1 MLYALAL
8 YVLLGVGLAA
18 SVWFLVLHH
27 PRHPFRIT
35 EVNSSGWVIIIGLI
49 YARSL
54 VLLGIRG
61 GGGATGPWW
70 DSVLSLGLLTATTA
84 LLLVQFLSYLRYLRD
99 HPEDPPTA
107 P

>member
-18 SVWFLVLHH
+18 SVGFLALHR

-35 EVNSSGWVIIIGLI
+35 EVNSSGWVVIIGLI

-61 GGGATGPWW
+61 HSGSTGPWW
-70 DSVLSLGLLTATTA
+70 DTALSLGLLAATTA
-84 LLLVQFLSYLRYLRD
+84 LLLVRFLSYLRYLRD

-107 P
+107 T

>member
-1 MLYALAL
+1 MYAIAL
-8 YVLLGVGLAA
+8 YVLLGVGLVA
-18 SVWFLVLHH
+18 SVGLIALHR

-54 VLLGIRG
+54 LLLGIRS
-61 GGGATGPWW
+61 ASAAGPWW
-70 DSVLSLGLLTATTA
+70 DIALSLGLLTATTA
-84 LLLVQFLSYLRYLRD
+84 LLLVRFLSYLRYLRA

-107 P
+107 S

>member
-1 MLYALAL
+1 MLYALTL
-8 YVLLGVGLAA
+8 YVLLGIGLASSA
-18 SVWFLVLHH
+18 GFLVLHR

-54 VLLGIRG
+54 LLPGIRG
-61 GGGATGPWW
+61 GSSPAPWW
-70 DSVLSLGLLTATTA
+70 DTVLSLGLLAATTA
-84 LLLVQFLSYLRYLRD
+84 LLLIRFFSYLRYLRR

-107 P
+107 S

>member
-1 MLYALAL
+1 MLYTLALYALP
-8 YVLLGVGLAA
+8 GVGLAA
-18 SVWFLVLHH
+18 SVGFLVLHH

-35 EVNSSGWVIIIGLI
+35 EVNSSGWVIVVGLI

-61 GGGATGPWW
+61 GGGIPAPWR
-70 DSVLSLGLLTATTA
+70 DTVLSLGLLAATTA
-84 LLLVQFLSYLRYLRD
+84 LLLVRFFSYLRYLRD

-107 P
+107 S